1 MSECVWDGKI
11 KQTFTNI
18 RSEPQNI
25 LEDQS
30 FLSDEYDF
38 LIQLTVFFGF
48 QYLHLT
54 LRWMKLEN
62 SVRQGWNNVSVF
74 EFFKQN

>member
-48 QYLHLT
+48 QYLHLI